1 MLGRRR
7 VCPLSFELRL
17 WSIGFLTSAWGD
29 AGGVNI
35 VLSMTLAFLPVD
47 DCVDGE
53 DDDDDDDDDNGR

>member
-1 MLGRRR
+1 M
-7 VCPLSFELRL
+7 SFELRL